1 MQYPKTPHSIACRT
15 WSVHDMLHPRQVL
28 TTHTNKHAAPLS
40 KTWHFA
46 KGSSNTYHLTESR
59 QQTAARLAQATKA
72 EYSRRLLLL
81 FETTSPLRR
90 AAASHSA
97 TPRGAAASGA
107 LRVRPRRLVLARRWD
122 SIAASVVG
130 GHVGRTWRAAKATG
144 ILREGLRVRP
154 RLPALARRSESM
166 ATSVVGGHV
175 GRTWRA
181 AKAAG
186 ILRGLALDCGNP
198 WRGAWLADTSGGY
211 GWRPRR
217 LEF

>member
-1 MQYPKTPHSIACRT
+1 MKAAAGNSCKSSSQLRRLCACRVALWAFELLVVIYAIAPMQYPKTPHSIACRT
-15 WSVHDMLHPRQVL
+15 WAMHDMLHPRQVL
-28 TTHTNKHAAPLS
+28 PTHTNKHAAPLS

-81 FETTSPLRR
+81 FDTTSPLRR

-107 LRVRPRRLVLARRWD
+107 LRVRPRRLALARRWD
-122 SIAASVVG
+122 SIAASVAG

-144 ILREGLRVRP
+144 IL
-154 RLPALARRSESM
+154 
-166 ATSVVGGHV
+166 
-175 GRTWRA
+175 
-181 AKAAG
+181 
-186 ILRGLALDCGNP
+186 
-198 WRGAWLADTSGGY
+198 
-211 GWRPRR
+211 
-217 LEF
+217 